1 MRPRFATPPS
11 PEREVACCWCGHA
24 FRVPR
29 KAESVVCPGCYKRA
43 LVADVIVRT
52 KHTVGSVATCGRFV
66 VEKRGL
72 ATPGK
77 VVAGAGVEVFG
88 TLDATVETPGS
99 LIVGPKG
106 VLRGRVRAAAIL
118 IEPGGDVRDAVM
130 SIGAPPATEATRETV
145 SAALGTP
152 APDSF
157 SEPKPAAR
165 PPAPAPRA
173 QRLAARPRTPPA
185 PSASR
190 SASEAQAQAIEE
202 PVGASEPPTPAHAC
216 PTGST
221 RVTPGGTVRLR
232 IG

>member
-1 MRPRFATPPS
+1 MRPRFATPPT
-11 PEREVACCWCGHA
+11 PEREVACCWCGHD

-52 KHTVGSVATCGRFV
+52 KHTVGSIATCGRFV

-106 VLRGRVRAAAIL
+106 VLRGRVRAASIL
-118 IEPGGDVRDAVM
+118 IEPGGDVRDADM
-130 SIGAPPATEATRETV
+130 TIGTPPAEAARRETV
-145 SAALGTP
+145 SAALAGPARETLPEPKIQPKPTP
-152 APDSF
+152 PKPPATTPEASPKTPPRDPALSP
-157 SEPKPAAR
+157 EPKPS
-165 PPAPAPRA
+165 PSKVFGAPA
-173 QRLAARPRTPPA
+173 
-185 PSASR
+185 S
-190 SASEAQAQAIEE
+190 
-202 PVGASEPPTPAHAC
+202 G
-216 PTGST
+216 GDST
-221 RVTPGGTVRLR
+221 RVTRGGTVRLR